1 MYSFILAAATGLM
14 LAGSPNLPENSDL
27 QQKPG
32 TRPPEYPIDAFE
44 RGETART
51 EVSCNISEAGIPS
64 NCHIAKSNNPHF
76 NASALESVQRMRY
89 VPARRNGKNIAVP
102 NHIEHVNFRMP
113 D

>member
-27 QQKPG
+27 QLKPG
-32 TRPPEYPIDAFE
+32 AGTPEYPIEAFE
-44 RGETART
+44 HGETAKT
-51 EVSCNISEAGIPS
+51 EVSCDISEAGTPS

-76 NASALESVQRMRY
+76 NASALEFVQRMRY

-102 NHIEHVNFRMP
+102 NHIEHVDFTI
-113 D
+113 